1 MRRLLAA
8 GVEGFVELGTGKV
21 LRGLL
26 RTIREGRGELERRG
40 PREPAGDA
48 RGARLGRREERM
60 SGTQAMPE
68 TAVARDLAGQVA
80 FVTGGATG
88 IGLAVAKRLAAAGA
102 TVAIFNRNAGARRG
116 GGGRDRGAGGAAHA
130 FATDIASAESVEHG
144 FAAAIAQLQRVDV
157 LVNNAGLTRDGL
169 FMRMSDEQ
177 WQRGDRHE
185 PRRRVPLLPG
195 RGARP
200 MMKARYGRI
209 VNISSVVGL
218 MGNAGQVNYAASK
231 AGLLGLTKSLARE
244 LASRNVTVNAVC
256 PGLHRDRHDRGAA
269 RERARAELM
278 AKIPLGRL
286 GTPEEVAEVVAFLA
300 SPRAG
305 YVTGQTW
312 TVDGGMVME

>member
-1 MRRLLAA
+1 
-8 GVEGFVELGTGKV
+8 
-21 LRGLL
+21 
-26 RTIREGRGELERRG
+26 
-40 PREPAGDA
+40 
-48 RGARLGRREERM
+48 M
-60 SGTQAMPE
+60 SETQAAPV
-68 TAVARDLAGQVA
+68 TAVARDLEGQVA

-102 TVAIFNRNAGARRG
+102 TVAIFNRNA
-116 GGGRDRGAGGAAHA
+116 DRAQAAVADIAAAGGTSFA
-130 FATDIASAESVEHG
+130 FATDIASAESVEQG
-144 FAAAIAQLQRVDV
+144 FGAALAQLGRVDV

-169 FMRMSDEQ
+169 FVRMGDEQ
-177 WQRGDRHE
+177 WQQVLDTNLG
-185 PRRRVPLLPG
+185 
-195 RGARP
+195 GAFRCCRAVART

-218 MGNAGQVNYAASK
+218 MGNAGQANYAASK

-244 LASRNVTVNAVC
+244 LAARAVTVNAVC
-256 PGLHRDRHDRGAA
+256 PGFIETDMTAVLPEA
-269 RERARAELM
+269 ARAELM

-286 GTPEEVAEVVAFLA
+286 GVPGEVAEVVAFLA

>member
-1 MRRLLAA
+1 
-8 GVEGFVELGTGKV
+8 
-21 LRGLL
+21 
-26 RTIREGRGELERRG
+26 
-40 PREPAGDA
+40 
-48 RGARLGRREERM
+48 M
-60 SGTQAMPE
+60 SDVQALPE
-68 TAVARDLAGQVA
+68 AVVTRDLAGQVA

-102 TVAIFNRNAGARRG
+102 TVAIFNRNTERAEAAVAAI
-116 GGGRDRGAGGAAHA
+116 RGAGGDAHA
-130 FATDIASAESVEHG
+130 FGTDIANAESVEKG
-144 FAAAIAQLQRVDV
+144 FAAALAQLGRVDA

-169 FMRMSDEQ
+169 FVRMSDEQ
-177 WQRGDRHE
+177 WQTVLDTNLG
-185 PRRRVPLLPG
+185 
-195 RGARP
+195 GAFRCCRAVART

-218 MGNAGQVNYAASK
+218 MGNAGQANYAASK

-244 LASRNVTVNAVC
+244 LASRAVTVNAVC
-256 PGLHRDRHDRGAA
+256 PGFIETDMTAA
-269 RERARAELM
+269 LPEAARAELS

-286 GTPEEVAEVVAFLA
+286 GSPEDVAEVVAFLC